1 MATAVLPGR
10 PLRVIPT
17 DICSLVL
24 KVEHQPQLEAR
35 VRDCEFDVLSQ
46 GSVDC
51 AFDVR
56 MLVHI
61 KYTRYFV
68 GQRSCPSSGAVVV
81 DIPARSI
88 DESLRDR
95 AGQFH
100 LPAITN
106 WYECLRE
113 AGAVVT

>member
-1 MATAVLPGR
+1 MIAITVPGGMR
-10 PLRVIPT
+10 L
-17 DICSLVL
+17 
-24 KVEHQPQLEAR
+24 
-35 VRDCEFDVLSQ
+35 
-46 GSVDC
+46 
-51 AFDVR
+51 
-56 MLVHI
+56 
-61 KYTRYFV
+61 
-68 GQRSCPSSGAVVV
+68 GAVVV

>member
-1 MATAVLPGR
+1 MIAITVPGGMR
-10 PLRVIPT
+10 L
-17 DICSLVL
+17 
-24 KVEHQPQLEAR
+24 
-35 VRDCEFDVLSQ
+35 
-46 GSVDC
+46 
-51 AFDVR
+51 
-56 MLVHI
+56 
-61 KYTRYFV
+61 
-68 GQRSCPSSGAVVV
+68 GAVVV

-113 AGAVVT
+113 AGAVVTEVKGPSPPGTP